1 MLRVHFLQCAA
12 HPSGQLNGDFL
23 PMGPGD
29 VHSPRKEEGL
39 FSFRKA
45 RAVEGARLEFERRP
59 QDFHSM
65 LLPKVLPEA
74 LLILG
79 DSRAELGHL
88 PEEVLHAAGGLE

>member
-1 MLRVHFLQCAA
+1 MPGVYFLQRAA
-12 HPSGQLNGDFL
+12 LPSGQLNGDFL
-23 PMGPGD
+23 PMGPSD
-29 VHSPRKEEGL
+29 AHFARKEEGL
-39 FSFRKA
+39 FSFRKTRAAEDA
-45 RAVEGARLEFERRP
+45 RSEFERRP

-79 DSRAELGHL
+79 DIRAELGHL